1 MIKAVIFDWAGTVL
15 DHGSL
20 APMGAFVRAFAAFGV
35 TITVADARGPMG
47 SAKRDHI
54 KAVGA
59 LPHVAAGWRAAQG
72 SDFDDAAID
81 AIFAVFEPMNAAS
94 VAAHSALIPGARATL
109 DWLAARGTRIGATTG
124 YTRPIMAV
132 LAPLA
137 AAQGFV
143 PELTVCAGD
152 FPQGRPAP
160 LQMWHAMSAMGVHP
174 AHAVVKLD
182 DTPVGIAEGRAAGT
196 WAVGLSLSGNMAGLT
211 EAELAA
217 LAPAET
223 AALRATASAPLF
235 AAGAH
240 LVIDSIA
247 DLPFAIA
254 LLEARI
260 AAGERPGV
268 FGQ

>member
-1 MIKAVIFDWAGTVL
+1 MIKAVIFDWAGTVV

-20 APMGAFVRAFAAFGV
+20 APMGAFVRAFAQFGV

-54 KAVGA
+54 KAVGQLA
-59 LPHVAAGWRAAQG
+59 HVAAGWRAARG

-81 AIFAVFEPMNAAS
+81 AIFAVFEPMNVAS
-94 VAAHSALIPGARATL
+94 VEAHSALIPGARDTL
-109 DWLAARGTRIGATTG
+109 AWLAARGTRIGATTG

-132 LAPLA
+132 LEPLA
-137 AAQGFV
+137 AAQGFA

-152 FPQGRPAP
+152 FSAGRPAP
-160 LQMWHAMSAMGVHP
+160 LQMWHVLSAMGVHP
-174 AHAVVKLD
+174 AHAVAKID

-196 WAVGLSLSGNMAGLT
+196 WAIGLSLSGNMAGLT

-217 LAPAET
+217 LTPAET
-223 AALRATASAPLF
+223 TALRATASAPLF

-247 DLPFAIA
+247 DLPGAIA
-254 LLEARI
+254 LLEGRI
-260 AAGERPGV
+260 AAGERPGPY
-268 FGQ
+268 G

>member
-1 MIKAVIFDWAGTVL
+1 MIKAVVFDWAGTVV

-20 APMGAFVRAFAAFGV
+20 APMGAFVRAFGQFGV

-54 KAVGA
+54 KTVGA
-59 LPHVAAGWRAAQG
+59 LPHVAKAWREAQG

-81 AIFAVFEPMNAAS
+81 AIFAVFEPMNVAS
-94 VAAHSALIPGARATL
+94 VEAHSALIPGAKQTL
-109 DWLAARGTRIGATTG
+109 DWLAARDIRIGATTG

-137 AAQGFV
+137 AAQGFS
-143 PELTVCAGD
+143 PEVTVCAGD
-152 FPQGRPAP
+152 FAAGRPAP
-160 LQMWHAMSAMGVHP
+160 LQMWHVMSAMGIWP

-196 WAVGLSLSGNMAGLT
+196 WAVGLTLSGNMAGLT

-217 LAPAET
+217 LTPAET
-223 AALRATASAPLF
+223 AALRKTAAVPLL

-247 DLPFAIA
+247 GLPSAIA

-260 AAGERPGV
+260 ANGERPGPY
-268 FGQ
+268 G

>member
-1 MIKAVIFDWAGTVL
+1 MIRAVVFDWAGTVV

-20 APMGAFVRAFAAFGV
+20 APMGAFVRAFAEFGV
-35 TITVADARGPMG
+35 AISIADARGPMG

-54 KAVGA
+54 AAVGR

-81 AIFAVFEPMNAAS
+81 RIFAVFEPMNVAS
-94 VAAHSALIPGARATL
+94 VADHAALIPGAAATL
-109 DWLAARGTRIGATTG
+109 AWCADRGIRIGATTG

-143 PELTVCAGD
+143 PEVTICAGD
-152 FPQGRPAP
+152 TAAGRPAP
-160 LQMWHAMSAMGVHP
+160 LQMWQVMATLGVHP
-174 AHAVVKLD
+174 AHVVVKVD
-182 DTPVGIAEGRAAGT
+182 DTPVGIGEGRAAGT
-196 WAVGLSLSGNMAGLT
+196 WAIGLSLSGNMAGLT
-211 EAELAA
+211 LAELAA
-217 LAPAET
+217 LGPAET

-240 LVIDSIA
+240 LVIDGIA
-247 DLPFAIA
+247 ELPAAIA
-254 LLEARI
+254 MLEARV

-268 FGQ
+268 FG